1 VLLVDNTTK
10 LEESVYNTSGERVG
24 MVSYQGGA
32 VTGFTKFLRD
42 GAAVVYEKS
51 FTISGSTHANKSEK
65 TYLYGAGRMAVTKDT
80 TLTGTAVSTYT
91 YYGVD
96 HLGTVRYSKTINSS
110 GLPVSGGLVS
120 YAFEPFGVMI
130 PGQSAS
136 ISPNGNTHLY
146 TGHER
151 DTLADG
157 SNMDYMH
164 FRFFS
169 SNMGRFQKPDS
180 NFDSPLSNP
189 QGWNLYSYVK
199 GNPVNFNDPTGHL
212 PPGGEGTVGGP
223 LWSRPTIFINHDPA
237 VDYAGGPF
245 YEGAGTIGSANTF
258 SMLGQ
263 TMNPQ
268 QATGQAAPQAQTT
281 MFDSK
286 DYSFKL
292 DPTVPKPAG
301 GTLGSGAGTSGPTA
315 KATTADPV
323 EWLAKVAKSRQV
335 NIFYGGENPIGSS
348 DVLEAR
354 NLAKGKLQQAGFY
367 VGEPVYV
374 PSLQALLSRTAAA
387 GASNPNAGAL
397 FIY

>member
-51 FTISGSTHANKSEK
+51 FTISGSTHTNKSEK

-110 GLPVSGGLVS
+110 GATVPNGVVS
-120 YAFEPFGVMI
+120 YALEPFGVMI

-146 TGHER
+146 TGQER
-151 DTLADG
+151 DTLPDG

-169 SNMGRFQKPDS
+169 ASMGRFQKPDS

-189 QGWNLYSYVK
+189 QG
-199 GNPVNFNDPTGHL
+199 
-212 PPGGEGTVGGP
+212 
-223 LWSRPTIFINHDPA
+223 
-237 VDYAGGPF
+237 
-245 YEGAGTIGSANTF
+245 
-258 SMLGQ
+258 
-263 TMNPQ
+263 
-268 QATGQAAPQAQTT
+268 
-281 MFDSK
+281 
-286 DYSFKL
+286 
-292 DPTVPKPAG
+292 
-301 GTLGSGAGTSGPTA
+301 
-315 KATTADPV
+315 
-323 EWLAKVAKSRQV
+323 
-335 NIFYGGENPIGSS
+335 
-348 DVLEAR
+348 
-354 NLAKGKLQQAGFY
+354 
-367 VGEPVYV
+367 
-374 PSLQALLSRTAAA
+374 
-387 GASNPNAGAL
+387 
-397 FIY
+397 